1 MILSEDVKNKF
12 KELLGQIP
20 EWKNLVDS
28 QFVEK
33 MAVFAGWL
41 VEHADYSVERA
52 YQEAF
57 YDSALNRSSLLA
69 HAEGLSYVSAKPEPA
84 QGKALFVNGGE
95 QNVELVRDR
104 EFMSDAQVIYT
115 LEESITIPAGGQVT
129 ASVSQRSKGV
139 YEFTVEHTQS
149 FYEYLFPQDVSP
161 NIVSMRVFVD
171 EQDGN
176 GFYEYDYDYLLTN
189 SFSDTRCY
197 DEFYHFTDQLGVRF
211 GNGTF
216 GKQLEQGW
224 QVRIETVE
232 TDGDTLLLE
241 KQSLWPVEE
250 IKDVIGLTAQVEIT
264 VSQTIQNGQNQED
277 TETLRRNLHY
287 ASVYNDRLVWDQ
299 DFNYFLRRR
308 YRDIVFAKAWGEDKA
323 EEMWGINVDWINKV
337 WICAYSPERDI
348 KELAMQ
354 AVKEIPSMN
363 RHYVWH
369 DPEHIEFWLE
379 IRGKVLQNQPL
390 SEVEQA
396 IRDTLQAHYGK
407 ASTTRRDQVF
417 LHEIYSDISST
428 GYFAQ
433 NSSAWFEV
441 KTFGQYEAQYI
452 YQMISIN
459 LDKTIIS
466 LEYVK

>member
-1 MILSEDVKNKF
+1 MILDEEVKAKF
-12 KELLGQIP
+12 KELLGEIP

-33 MAVFAGWL
+33 MAVFTGWL
-41 VEHADYSVERA
+41 VEHAHYSVERA

-84 QGKALFVNGGE
+84 TGQALFVNSGE
-95 QNVELVRDR
+95 QAVELVRER

-115 LEESITIPAGGQVT
+115 LEESTTVPAGGQVT
-129 ASVSQRSKGV
+129 AKISQRSKGV
-139 YEFTVEHTQS
+139 YEFTVGETQS

-161 NIVSMRVFVD
+161 HIVSMRVFVD
-171 EQDGN
+171 EQDGE
-176 GFYEYDYDYLLTN
+176 GYREYQYDYLLTN

-197 DEFYHFTDQLGVRF
+197 DEFYHFTDQLGIRF

-216 GKQLEQGW
+216 GKPLSQGW

-232 TDGDTLLLE
+232 TQGDTLLLE

-250 IKDVIGLTAQVEIT
+250 IKDVLGLTAQMEIT
-264 VSQTIQNGQNQED
+264 VSATVQNGQDQES
-277 TETLRRNLHY
+277 TENLRRNLHY

-308 YRDIVFAKAWGEDKA
+308 ARDIVFAKAWGEDKA
-323 EEMWGINVDWINKV
+323 EQMWGINLDWINKV

-348 KELAMQ
+348 KDYAMQ
-354 AVKEIPSMN
+354 AIAEIPSMN
-363 RHYVWH
+363 RHYVWYE
-369 DPEHIEFWLE
+369 PEHIEFWVE

-396 IRDTLQAHYGK
+396 IRDILQAHYGK
-407 ASTTRRDQVF
+407 ASTTRRDVVY

-428 GYFAQ
+428 GYFPE
-433 NSSAWFEV
+433 NSAAWFEV
-441 KTFGQYEAQYI
+441 KTHGQYEAEFI
-452 YQMISIN
+452 YQMVSIN
-459 LDKTIIS
+459 LAKTQIS
-466 LEYVK
+466 LEFVK